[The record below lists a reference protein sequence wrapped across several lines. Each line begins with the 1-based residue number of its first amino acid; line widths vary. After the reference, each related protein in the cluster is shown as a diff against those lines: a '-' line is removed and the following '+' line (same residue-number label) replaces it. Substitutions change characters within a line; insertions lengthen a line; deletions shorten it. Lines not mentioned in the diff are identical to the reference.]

1 MEVLAYDDD
10 LGPTAEE
17 VKTSLQDD
25 VALAFKTCNAQW
37 KRIAELERQI
47 AEARKAAEWTLIDAE
62 HLPKVGDEVGGYD
75 PALAI
80 PSWRIHLVSVAF
92 LLIPPLPADLYIP
105 QLRRMGYTYYRPI
118 NAPQEPA

>member
-47 AEARKAAEWTLIDAE
+47 AEARKAAEWTLIDEE
-62 HLPKVGDEVGGYD
+62 HLPQVGDEVLNSSTMVVAPVCHADVKWAGYG
-75 PALAI
+75 LWLK
-80 PSWRIHLVSVAF
+80 SGW
-92 LLIPPLPADLYIP
+92 
-105 QLRRMGYTYYRPI
+105 TYYYRAI
-118 NAPQEPA
+118 NPPAKEPA